1 MKFAKILA
9 VAAVIWACG
18 AIGVVGTKS
27 AADFTFGLYSLFVSP
42 IANAQE
48 AESAQPATSSAAIYK
63 VGDTGANLREGHSAD
78 SSVVAQVKPGEL
90 LIEIKSHRGWKYV
103 EIASSGVRGWVW
115 DSLIVYVEGGAVT
128 QSDADTSQN
137 TDEKSDGEAQAEQ
150 SNAGTAETSG
160 IESEASGQDSEE
172 TSSVAS
178 NNDSDNFDGE
188 SDKPVE
194 VKKKQVE
201 IAVQQKP
208 KGDFTGIKAGAN
220 AGSDLIALITAEKV
234 NVRAE
239 PNLRSKVLMQ
249 VDTYQKVYIVEERK
263 PWYYVSVPKF
273 GVKGWVF
280 GDFVQPLDYVMIT
293 GDDVNLREKPSQ
305 GSKVIM
311 KLGKGMKFVKKGWQ
325 DNFVLVASPEKG
337 YTGWVH
343 QRYTQVVKSEPPPSY
358 YISGHSVNFR
368 KDPSITSDIHTQLE
382 LGTKVAVLGRE
393 EKWTLVKIGSRTGFV
408 YSEFVTPE
416 KDWEKSGGIR
426 GATRNLGNDLISRA
440 LALRGTPY
448 KWSGESIKGFDCSG
462 FIYYLIQT
470 ETGRNDLPRSS
481 ADMFV
486 SLGVAIDIEDIQP
499 GDLVFFTTYKKG
511 PSHVGLYLGDG
522 DFVHAS
528 SAQGQVTIS
537 NMSEGYYK
545 ERFLG
550 ARRVPKDA
558 FKR

>member
-1 MKFAKILA
+1 MSFSRILA
-9 VAAVIWACG
+9 VAAAAWLASGQAPAGTCG
-18 AIGVVGTKS
+18 AAFL
-27 AADFTFGLYSLFVSP
+27 AALHTGHFSFTALAEETAP
-42 IANAQE
+42 PDAAE
-48 AESAQPATSSAAIYK
+48 AVFTIYK
-63 VGDTGANLREGHSAD
+63 VGDTGANLREGHSAEGA
-78 SSVVAQVKPGEL
+78 VVAQIKPGEL
-90 LIEIKSHRGWKYV
+90 LKEIKTHRGWKYV
-103 EIASSGVRGWVW
+103 EVVASGVRGWVW
-115 DSLIVYVEGGAVT
+115 DKLIVFESGPQA
-128 QSDADTSQN
+128 DA
-137 TDEKSDGEAQAEQ
+137 GE
-150 SNAGTAETSG
+150 T
-160 IESEASGQDSEE
+160 ESEEVAGSGSAASTEAEE
-172 TSSVAS
+172 EKTAGNENLPAEENPESTQAPGG
-178 NNDSDNFDGE
+178 DEPESDEFGGE

-194 VKKKQVE
+194 VKKKQAE
-201 IAVQQKP
+201 PAVQTGGSNGT
-208 KGDFTGIKAGAN
+208 KGDFTGVKSGAN

-234 NVRAE
+234 NVRTE

-263 PWYYVSVPKF
+263 PWYFVSVPKF
-273 GVKGWVF
+273 GIKGWVF
-280 GDFVQPLDYVMIT
+280 GDFVQPLDYVVVT
-293 GDDVNLREKPSQ
+293 GDDVNLREKPNQS
-305 GSKVIM
+305 SKILM

-368 KDPSITSDIHTQLE
+368 KDPSITSEIHGQLE
-382 LGTKVAVLGRE
+382 LGTKVSVLGRE
-393 EKWTLVKIGSRTGFV
+393 EKWSLVKIGSRTGFV
-408 YSEFVTPE
+408 YSEFVTPA

-481 ADMFV
+481 ADMFE
-486 SLGVAIDIEDIQP
+486 SLGVSIDIEDIQP